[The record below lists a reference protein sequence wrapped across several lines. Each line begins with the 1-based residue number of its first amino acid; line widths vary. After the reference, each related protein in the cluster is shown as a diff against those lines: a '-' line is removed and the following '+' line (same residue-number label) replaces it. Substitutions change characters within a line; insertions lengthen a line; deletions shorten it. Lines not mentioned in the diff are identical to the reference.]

1 VTAMP
6 DASFGYVPT
15 PAIVGPIEFTLR
27 REDFVALGGHLGSL
41 RRLEDVLAERRETR
55 LVELR

>member
-1 VTAMP
+1 MP